1 MLNYI
6 WMGLMAVAV
15 VVGAFTGRLPEVTEA
30 AFKMAALGVTIA
42 LDLIGIMALWL
53 GMMRLAEKAGVIR
66 WLALLLKPIMKRLF
80 PEIPSE
86 HPAIGSMLMNIS
98 ASWLGLG
105 NAATPLGLKAM
116 EELQELNPDKE
127 TASNSQVLF
136 LAINTASITLVP
148 TTIIAVRIAAGSA
161 APLEIIGTTIFASG
175 CATVVAIL
183 AAKLYGRLPWFR
195 AKPPV
200 GLSSTAVNGGEVN
213 DGNA

>member
-66 WLALLLKPIMKRLF
+66 WLAWLIRPIMKRLF
-80 PEIPSE
+80 PEIPSD

-116 EELQELNPDKE
+116 EELQDLNPDKE

-175 CATVVAIL
+175 CATVVAII
-183 AAKLYGRLPWFR
+183 AAKFYGRLPWFR
-195 AKPPV
+195 ARTPV
-200 GLSSTAVNGGEVN
+200 GLSSTAVNGGEGN
-213 DGNA
+213 DGHA

>member
-6 WMGLMAVAV
+6 WMGLMAIAV
-15 VVGAFTGRLPEVTEA
+15 IVGAFTGRLPEVTEA
-30 AFKMAALGVTIA
+30 AFNMAALGVTIA

-66 WLALLLKPIMKRLF
+66 WLAWLIRPIMKRLF
-80 PEIPSE
+80 PEIPSD

-116 EELQELNPDKE
+116 EELQELNPEKE

-183 AAKLYGRLPWFR
+183 AAKLYARLPWFR
-195 AKPPV
+195 ARQL
-200 GLSSTAVNGGEVN
+200 GEEVN
-213 DGNA
+213 NGAA

>member
-1 MLNYI
+1 
-6 WMGLMAVAV
+6 MAIAV
-15 VVGAFTGRLPEVTEA
+15 IVGIFTGRLPEVTTA
-30 AFKMAALGVTIA
+30 AFEMAALGVTIA

-53 GMMRLAEKAGVIR
+53 GMMRLAEKAGLIR
-66 WLALLLKPIMKRLF
+66 WLAWLIKPVMKRLF
-80 PEIPSE
+80 PEIPSD
-86 HPAIGSMLMNIS
+86 HPAVGSMLMNIS

-148 TTIIAVRIAAGSA
+148 TTIIAVRIAAGSR

-183 AAKLYGRLPWFR
+183 ASKFYGRLPWFR
-195 AKPPV
+195 TRPPV
-200 GLSSTAVNGGEVN
+200 GIPPADAIDEEVKN
-213 DGNA
+213 GNA